1 MLLYVEIVGAT
12 AGAGSHPDSRGEP
25 RQPCFVDPALPLW
38 ILTSPELLD
47 AERQGRVGNCRVFHV
62 EGGRYLA
69 EECIADAGVAELDTL
84 VLVQSAG
91 AA

>member
-1 MLLYVEIVGAT
+1 MVLYVEIVGAT
-12 AGAGSHPDSRGEP
+12 ASRRAP
-25 RQPCFVDPALPLW
+25 RAPCFIDPQLPLW

-47 AERQGRVGNCRVFHV
+47 AERQGRTGSCRVWHV
-62 EGGRYLA
+62 EGNRFLA
-69 EECIADAGVAELDTL
+69 EDCIADAGVSELDTL

>member
-1 MLLYVEIVGAT
+1 MLLYVEIVSAS
-12 AGAGSHPDSRGEP
+12 APRRGP
-25 RQPCFVDPALPLW
+25 REPCFIDPQLPLW

-47 AERQGRVGNCRVFHV
+47 AERQGRAGNCRVWHV
-62 EGGRYLA
+62 EGNRFLA
-69 EECIADAGVAELDTL
+69 ENCIADAGVSELDTL